1 MPVFESKNLD
11 AEFEGQALLGA
22 VLHPTRAGRV
32 RALRL
37 GRRRAERHALH
48 VDPAPIE
55 PRFPMAGDDLTPVT
69 FPSN

>member
-1 MPVFESKNLD
+1 MPVFEAKNLD

-22 VLHPTRAGRV
+22 ILHPTRAARV

-37 GRRRAERHALH
+37 GRRRAERNALMA
-48 VDPAPIE
+48 DPAAIE
-55 PRFPMAGDDLTPVT
+55 PRFPMAGDDLTPVP